1 MELGVMVIE
10 INQFEHRMGMEIP
23 LFLSDI
29 RPYGAWSQELTHHP
43 VKA

>member
-1 MELGVMVIE
+1 MELGVRVIE
-10 INQFEHRMGMEIP
+10 INQFENRIGMEIP

-29 RPYGAWSQELTHHP
+29 RLYGAWPRELTHHP